1 MSGPPPMINAA
12 KQAFSAHGLA
22 DEYLFYDSFESAV
35 DR

>member
-12 KQAFSAHGLA
+12 KQVFGAHGLP
-22 DEYLFYDSFESAV
+22 EERLFYDSFESAV